1 MLQLPLPFFKNRAEK
16 GDAYEKFLL
25 DTNCSVAQR
34 YHHHH
39 NFKKEKIIMK
49 KAIYRFT
56 SPARNFC
63 TKAGQYLR
71 NQRGDFYI
79 SDGVKII
86 IAVVLGALLNHLPE
100 PLSTKMTVRAFS
112 FPHFMKGR

>member
-79 SDGVKII
+79 SDGVKT
-86 IAVVLGALLNHLPE
+86 VSYTHLRRTPDRFY
-100 PLSTKMTVRAFS
+100 PGTDRPNRPGK
-112 FPHFMKGR
+112 

>member
-49 KAIYRFT
+49 KAIYRF
-56 SPARNFC
+56 
-63 TKAGQYLR
+63 
-71 NQRGDFYI
+71 
-79 SDGVKII
+79 II
-86 IAVVLGALLNHLPE
+86 TGPQFLHQ
-100 PLSTKMTVRAFS
+100 SRTVSAQSERRFLY
-112 FPHFMKGR
+112 F

>member
-1 MLQLPLPFFKNRAEK
+1 
-16 GDAYEKFLL
+16 
-25 DTNCSVAQR
+25 
-34 YHHHH
+34 
-39 NFKKEKIIMK
+39 MK

-86 IAVVLGALLNHLPE
+86 IAVVLGSFVLQIPE
-100 PLSTKMTVRAFS
+100 SVPEFRMEY
-112 FPHFMKGR
+112 

>member
-49 KAIYRFT
+49 KQFIVLHHRPAISAPKPDSICAIRE
-56 SPARNFC
+56 A
-63 TKAGQYLR
+63 
-71 NQRGDFYI
+71 I
-79 SDGVKII
+79 SIF
-86 IAVVLGALLNHLPE
+86 L
-100 PLSTKMTVRAFS
+100 TV
-112 FPHFMKGR
+112 

>member
-1 MLQLPLPFFKNRAEK
+1 
-16 GDAYEKFLL
+16 
-25 DTNCSVAQR
+25 
-34 YHHHH
+34 
-39 NFKKEKIIMK
+39 MK

-86 IAVVLGALLNHLPE
+86 IAVVLGVTA
-100 PLSTKMTVRAFS
+100 SGCS
-112 FPHFMKGR
+112 YYHFQRYGYPSYHSGN